1 MSKTPRVLIADDHAM
16 AREGIRLVL
25 ERGGFEICAEVGDG
39 PSAVEAAERERPDVC
54 LLDVRMPGSGIRAAE
69 EIARRVPESAIVM
82 LTVSRRDS
90 DLFDALRAGA
100 SGYLLKD
107 THPNRL
113 PLALQ
118 GVLDG
123 EAALPRDLVALL
135 IDEFRERGRRRPR
148 LRRRGVVL
156 TDRESQVLEMLD
168 EGLSTNQ
175 IAERLFVEPVTVRT
189 HVSAI
194 LMKLHVP
201 SRKAALELLER

>member
-194 LMKLHVP
+194 LRKLHVP